1 MSSKLKAKPRKQR
14 FPLAQPNQAA
24 QAFGRAMVNCQ
35 SQIKD
40 MEKEAYESG
49 FNDSEDWADTINVV
63 TTMMALRRLYGF
75 STKRLLTV
83 MQTANEYVKM
93 ANEGEMSVLSM
104 IQDIEENTDV
114 RFDEMNK
121 NLVKKM
127 AETLV
132 KANCPYLKVG
142 ERKAAPMIYT
152 QRNGQVAFG

>member
-14 FPLAQPNQAA
+14 LPLAQSNQAA
-24 QAFGRAMVNCQ
+24 QAFGRAMQNCH

-40 MEKEAYESG
+40 MEKQAYEDG
-49 FNDSEDWADTINVV
+49 FNTGEDWSNTINTV

-75 STKRLLTV
+75 STKRLLDV
-83 MQTANEYVKM
+83 IRTANGYVEM
-93 ANEGEMSVLSM
+93 ANRGEMSVMSM

-127 AETLV
+127 GV
-132 KANCPYLKVG
+132 
-142 ERKAAPMIYT
+142 
-152 QRNGQVAFG
+152 

>member
-14 FPLAQPNQAA
+14 LPLAQSNQAA
-24 QAFGRAMVNCQ
+24 QAFGRAMQNCH

-40 MEKEAYESG
+40 MEKQAYEDG
-49 FNDSEDWADTINVV
+49 FNTGEDWSNTINTV

-75 STKRLLTV
+75 STKRLLDV
-83 MQTANEYVKM
+83 IRTANGYVEM
-93 ANEGEMSVLSM
+93 ANRGEMSVLSM

-127 AETLV
+127 GV
-132 KANCPYLKVG
+132 
-142 ERKAAPMIYT
+142 
-152 QRNGQVAFG
+152 